1 MALTVGELTGL
12 ITLDDRGVAPALR
25 RTEGAMRSTGQRMA
39 SDADSAGQQAG
50 QALGDG
56 VVQGADGRLRN
67 ARGQFVTAGRRIG
80 TDVGDGAADGA
91 ADGGE
96 RAAGALEGALGHVK
110 GLLIG
115 GAIGAALMT
124 GLAQSMEQSQI
135 TGRLGAQLGT
145 TPAVAAQYG
154 KIAGQM
160 YAKGVTEDFQT
171 AADAISA
178 TMRAGIAPP
187 GATNA
192 QIESISTKVA
202 DLANTFELD
211 LGQTANAV
219 GQMIKTGL
227 AKNGTEAVDAL
238 TVGLQKM
245 GPRAD
250 DIADTFNEYSTIF
263 RQMGISAT
271 DATGLLSQ
279 GMKAGARDTDV
290 VADALKEFTLITQ
303 NGGKDVDA
311 AFKKIGLSG
320 KDMQAAFIKGGPEAK
335 AALDKVFDG
344 LRQIKDPAER
354 NSVALTLFATKS
366 EDTQK
371 ALMALDPSSAAS
383 ALGKVGGA
391 ADRMGNSLRDNAGAR
406 VEAFKRQAM
415 QGLVNVLGTYVV
427 PALTQVFG
435 FVQQHSGVFKVVAAI
450 VAGVLVPALIMMG
463 VNATVAATRT
473 AIGWTT
479 SGAAAL
485 RSAATQTA
493 AATRTAA
500 AWVMMRAR
508 AAGAFL
514 AMAASATAS
523 AARTAAVWAMSAAR
537 MAATWLVQIIRVAA
551 TTAAQFLMMA
561 ARAVAWAAVMAAQ
574 WLIAMGPVGWIIAI
588 VIALVALV
596 IAKWDTVRAWTVA
609 AWNAVVAAVMAAV
622 NWVLG
627 AVGWLASIPGKI
639 GAWFGQAKDWAI
651 LKFAEMVIWLS
662 GLPGRVGAAISG
674 LLGTLRDWASRSF
687 YAFYTMARDKVTSM
701 IAWVRGLPGRIA
713 SAIGNLK
720 NLLMDKG
727 ADLIRGL
734 FNGVQ
739 RMGGWL
745 KDKLIGFA
753 KAMIPGPIA
762 KALGI
767 ASPSKVMAKTVGR
780 WIPAGIAQGVEANSG
795 VLDKTM
801 SSLVD
806 TPSPSAAMAGAVGGA
821 VAGASGG
828 GSSAI
833 TLRVDTGGGAADELL
848 ANLIRQF
855 VRVRGGNVQTV
866 LGRG

>member
-12 ITLDDRGVAPALR
+12 ITLDDRGMAPALR
-25 RTEGAMRSTGQRMA
+25 RTEGALRSTGQRMA
-39 SDADSAGQQAG
+39 GDADSAGQRAG

-67 ARGQFVTAGRRIG
+67 ARGQFVAAGRRIG
-80 TDVGDGAADGA
+80 SSVGDGAADGA

-124 GLAQSMEQSQI
+124 GLAQSLEQSQI
-135 TGRLGAQLGT
+135 TGRLGAQLGA

-160 YAKGVTEDFQT
+160 YAKGVTADFQT

-238 TVGLQKM
+238 TAGLQKM

-320 KDMQAAFIKGGPEAK
+320 KDMQEAFTKGGPEAK

-354 NSVALTLFATKS
+354 NSIALALFKTKA

-371 ALMALDPSSAAS
+371 ALFSLDPSKAAS
-383 ALGKVGGA
+383 ALGTVGGA
-391 ADRMGNSLRDNAGAR
+391 ADKMGNSLRDNAGMQ

-415 QGLVNVLGTYVV
+415 QKLVDFLGGVAI
-427 PALTQVFG
+427 PAFMRLFG
-435 FVQQHSGVFKVVAAI
+435 FVQQHSGTFKVIAAVI
-450 VAGVLVPALIMMG
+450 TGVLVPAFILMG

-479 SGAAAL
+479 SGAAAVRSAGTQVAAAARTAGAWAMMAV
-485 RSAATQTA
+485 RSAASFVT
-493 AATRTAA
+493 
-500 AWVMMRAR
+500 
-508 AAGAFL
+508 
-514 AMAASATAS
+514 MAASATAS
-523 AARTAAVWAMSAAR
+523 AARTAAVWALSAAR
-537 MAATWLVQIIRVAA
+537 MAATWLVQIIRVAV
-551 TTAAQFLMMA
+551 TTAAQFVMMA

-574 WLIAMGPVGWIIAI
+574 WLIAMGPIGWIIAI
-588 VIALVALV
+588 VVALVALV
-596 IAKWDTVRAWTVA
+596 IANWDKVRAWTLM
-609 AWNAVVAAVMAAV
+609 AWTAVSNAVMAAV

-627 AVGWLASIPGKI
+627 AIEWLGSIPGKI

-651 LKFAEMVIWLS
+651 LKLAEMIIWLQ

-713 SAIGNLK
+713 SAIGSLK
-720 NLLMDKG
+720 DLLADKG
-727 ADLIRGL
+727 RDLIYGL
-734 FNGVQ
+734 YNGVQ

-753 KAMIPGPIA
+753 KSMIPGPIA

-801 SSLVD
+801 SSLVN

-821 VAGASGG
+821 MAGAAGG
-828 GSSAI
+828 GSTAV
-833 TLRVDTGGGAADELL
+833 TLRVDTGGGTADRLL
-848 ANLIRQF
+848 ADLIRQF
-855 VRVRGGNVQTV
+855 VSVHGGNVQSV
-866 LGRG
+866 LGKG